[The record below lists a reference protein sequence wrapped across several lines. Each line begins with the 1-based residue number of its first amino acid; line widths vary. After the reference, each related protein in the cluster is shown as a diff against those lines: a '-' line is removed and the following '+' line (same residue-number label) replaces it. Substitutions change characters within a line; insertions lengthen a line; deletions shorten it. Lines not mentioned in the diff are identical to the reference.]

1 MPTVDEDLDT
11 AKAALRRIAG
21 IDPITFHP
29 EPGKT
34 PGIVAALNAAKIEA
48 RSALDKLFISE
59 YDRSSIELEQELG
72 AAA

>member
-21 IDPITFHP
+21 IDPVTFKSG
-29 EPGKT
+29 PGKT
-34 PGIVAALNAAKIEA
+34 PGIVAALAASKAEA

-59 YDRSSIELEQELG
+59 YERSSADLEV
-72 AAA
+72 AA